1 MRLRGQDGVRAPTR
15 LGDPRAF
22 LDAAPGALRAG
33 GGDGGDRRHWRLAA
47 TGNAIG
53 VARAELACHRP
64 AVCLGSLR
72 FGGARGR
79 GGCCERGKG
88 GAARGGAAGEH
99 TGLCRGER
107 ALVRCG
113 WAWCAGA
120 ARGCDA
126 CCDVDRRK
134 EEKPLLVLDPALAWD
149 VRFIYLFIIHALVE

>member
-15 LGDPRAF
+15 LGDPRAC

-72 FGGARGR
+72 FGGARAAEVAAASAAKAEQR
-79 GGCCERGKG
+79 EAAPQASTQDCVAERG
-88 GAARGGAAGEH
+88 
-99 TGLCRGER
+99 L
-107 ALVRCG
+107 
-113 WAWCAGA
+113 
-120 ARGCDA
+120 
-126 CCDVDRRK
+126 
-134 EEKPLLVLDPALAWD
+134 
-149 VRFIYLFIIHALVE
+149 